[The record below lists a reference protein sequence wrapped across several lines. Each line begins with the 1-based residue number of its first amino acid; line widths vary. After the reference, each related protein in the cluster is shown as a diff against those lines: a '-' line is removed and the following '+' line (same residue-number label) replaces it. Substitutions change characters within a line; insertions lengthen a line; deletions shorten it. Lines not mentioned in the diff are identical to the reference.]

1 MAAKSSILDIDAQI
15 EKLRELRKTLIVKSA
30 ERFARAATKAGLAE
44 MEIADEEVD
53 RIFEE
58 IAARF
63 RKAEKKG
70 LVALLLRRVDSQV
83 AGLERRRRFLM
94 TADRK
99 KDAREKFLLGGIVV
113 RAGLSKA
120 DRAFLL
126 GGLLELARVV
136 SGSPEYRRL
145 RDVGEEA
152 FKAPVLDGGQAMLEA
167 AE

>member
-1 MAAKSSILDIDAQI
+1 
-15 EKLRELRKTLIVKSA
+15 
-30 ERFARAATKAGLAE
+30 
-44 MEIADEEVD
+44 
-53 RIFEE
+53 
-58 IAARF
+58 
-63 RKAEKKG
+63 
-70 LVALLLRRVDSQV
+70 
-83 AGLERRRRFLM
+83 M
-94 TADRK
+94 TANRK

-126 GGLLELARVV
+126 GGLIELARVV

-152 FKAPVLDGGQAMLEA
+152 FKVSALDGGRPMLEA